1 MAVALPRVE
10 GETIMRV
17 SGTVLAVALL
27 AGTPAFA
34 QVSAGSPEPYGLD
47 PYSPSDAALV
57 RKYAGVLVAQTPVLE
72 FRKLDAYKPSHA
84 AWLRQDGGIPVWA
97 SYWYPTPVAHP
108 PQTIVQATIAAPAA
122 APTSPAVA
130 GTPAAHV
137 GPAPTAMSSVP
148 RPTTGDG
155 IYIVYQQQRWLR
167 AGAPVAADTS
177 FVRAGD
183 YGDVGAFK
191 RQGGAPDV
199 IYVPARKGGPM
210 VPYRLK
216 P

>member
-1 MAVALPRVE
+1 
-10 GETIMRV
+10 MRV
-17 SGTVLAVALL
+17 NRSVLAAAVL
-27 AGTPAFA
+27 AAAPAFA
-34 QVSAGSPEPYGLD
+34 QVPAGTAEPYGLD
-47 PYSPSDAALV
+47 PYSPSDTALV

-72 FRKLDAYKPSHA
+72 FRKLDTYKPSHA
-84 AWLRQDGGIPVWA
+84 AWLRQDGGLPVWGT
-97 SYWYPTPVAHP
+97 YWYPTPMPYATDAGARMVMVTAQVAP
-108 PQTIVQATIAAPAA
+108 GEPTAQPAAPAA
-122 APTSPAVA
+122 
-130 GTPAAHV
+130 PAAS
-137 GPAPTAMSSVP
+137 PTAGPTAVSSVP

-167 AGAPVAADTS
+167 AGPSLPADDS

-183 YGDVGAFK
+183 YGEVGAFR
-191 RQGGAPDV
+191 RQGGPTDV